1 MTNITKNY
9 DDKAK
14 LIHAFASKFPT
25 STQISDT
32 ASMFGITEREARN
45 LIARGRVL
53 AVQAMAEK
61 VGKSA

>member
-1 MTNITKNY
+1 MKLNKDY

-14 LIHAFASKFPT
+14 LIHAFAAKFPA

-32 ASMFGITEREARN
+32 ASMFGISERAARD

-53 AVQAMAEK
+53 AVQAMAKE
-61 VGKSA
+61 ATE